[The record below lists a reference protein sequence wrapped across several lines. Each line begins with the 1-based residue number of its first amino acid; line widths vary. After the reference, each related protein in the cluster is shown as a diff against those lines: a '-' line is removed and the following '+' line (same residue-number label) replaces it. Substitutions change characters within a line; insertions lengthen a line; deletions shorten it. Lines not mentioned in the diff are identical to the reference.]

1 MTKSP
6 SEHMAV
12 TRSGHSFVVEAP
24 ISPVVLGHAIS
35 LTLSFLDGR
44 KTVKWFET
52 AGHKARLQRTIRYP
66 ASSEFQVA
74 VASTALA
81 LVEQV

>member
-1 MTKSP
+1 
-6 SEHMAV
+6 MAV

-24 ISPVVLGHAIS
+24 ISPVVLGHAIAI
-35 LTLSFLDGR
+35 TLGFLGGR
-44 KTVKWFET
+44 TTVEWYET
-52 AGHKARLQRTIRYP
+52 ASIKARLRRTRDYP